1 MRITK
6 KSAQQIVEEI
16 GKLVRQNI
24 NLMDET
30 GHIIAS
36 NDPARIGKFHEG
48 AYRIISQH
56 LPEFYITPELENEL
70 PDVRRGINLPIVV
83 DGQLQGVIGITG
95 DYDAVI
101 EYGQI
106 VKKMAEILIRERSEL
121 DNRQLDL
128 RVRSRFLEDWILG
141 TGLNNPRTLS
151 ERGFALGIDIRSP
164 RRCIVASAMDREKYT
179 DSLDGQM
186 ILESVASAGDSAV
199 VITLSSKL
207 SGTYQSA
214 VLAAEDYPNIYVV
227 DSQSVAIGTG
237 VLAQY
242 AVELAQQGMGA
253 EEIAQVLTQ
262 QREKVCVV
270 ALLDTLEY
278 LKKGGRISKTVAFAG
293 GMLNIK
299 PVVTVQDGA
308 VALIGKARGSRNG
321 NNLLVEKIREAGG
334 VDFERPVLLGYTG
347 LSSALLEKYVDDSKA
362 LWADHVDK
370 LDGCLLCS
378 VIGTHAGPGAVAVAF
393 FRKG

>member
-1 MRITK
+1 MC
-6 KSAQQIVEEI
+6 V
-16 GKLVRQNI
+16 
-24 NLMDET
+24 
-30 GHIIAS
+30 
-36 NDPARIGKFHEG
+36 
-48 AYRIISQH
+48 RII
-56 LPEFYITPELENEL
+56 
-70 PDVRRGINLPIVV
+70 V
-83 DGQLQGVIGITG
+83 DSSTNV
-95 DYDAVI
+95 
-101 EYGQI
+101 
-106 VKKMAEILIRERSEL
+106 SEKY
-121 DNRQLDL
+121 
-128 RVRSRFLEDWILG
+128 
-141 TGLNNPRTLS
+141 
-151 ERGFALGIDIRSP
+151 
-164 RRCIVASAMDREKYT
+164 REKIQFVPLTVRFGDKEY
-179 DSLDGQM
+179 LDGVELSKHQFYEM
-186 ILESVASAGDSAV
+186 LVESDVLPTTSQATPAAFADCFEAIASAGDSAV

-214 VLAAEDYPNIYVV
+214 VLAAEDYPNMYVV

-253 EEIAQVLTQ
+253 EKIAQVLTQ